1 MRVVFNAL
9 KLTDPRPRAILP
21 TMSGITPP
29 RLTTK
34 SFSIC
39 YYDGNT
45 GEPICTHAYL
55 NNEGKV
61 KDTVQLARERR
72 PEPYDGLLLWDINII
87 EEEEEGPKQRKIS
100 GFDNT
105 GNHKTPTTNEVA

>member
-1 MRVVFNAL
+1 
-9 KLTDPRPRAILP
+9 
-21 TMSGITPP
+21 MSGITPP

-34 SFSIC
+34 SFSVC

-61 KDTVQLARERR
+61 KDTVRLAIDRK
-72 PEPYDGLLLWDINII
+72 PEHDGLIMWDINII

>member
-1 MRVVFNAL
+1 MFFNAL

-87 EEEEEGPKQRKIS
+87 EEEEEGPLQRKIS

-105 GNHKTPTTNEVA
+105 GNRKTPTTNEIA

>member
-9 KLTDPRPRAILP
+9 KLTDPHPRAILP

-45 GEPICTHAYL
+45 GEVISNTAFF
-55 NNEGKV
+55 NNTGKV
-61 KDTVQLARERR
+61 KDSVQSAIDCK
-72 PEPYDGLLLWDINII
+72 PEYDGLVLWDINII
-87 EEEEEGPKQRKIS
+87 EEEEEAPKQRKIS

-105 GNHKTPTTNEVA
+105 GNHKTPTTNEIA

>member
-9 KLTDPRPRAILP
+9 KLTDPHPRAILP

-39 YYDGNT
+39 YYDGQT
-45 GEPICTHAYL
+45 GEVISNTAFF
-55 NNEGKV
+55 NNTGKV
-61 KDTVQLARERR
+61 KDSVQSAIDCK
-72 PEPYDGLLLWDINII
+72 PEYDGLVLWDINII
-87 EEEEEGPKQRKIS
+87 EEEEEAPKQRKIS

>member
-1 MRVVFNAL
+1 
-9 KLTDPRPRAILP
+9 
-21 TMSGITPP
+21 MSGITPP

-45 GEPICTHAYL
+45 GEVISNTAFF
-55 NNEGKV
+55 NNTGKV
-61 KDTVQLARERR
+61 KDSVQSAIDCK
-72 PEPYDGLLLWDINII
+72 PEYDGLVLWDINII

-105 GNHKTPTTNEVA
+105 GNHKTPTTNEIA